1 MDNLSKPHRNS
12 HYESNKDVSVNEE
25 VQKIFRKGKNN
36 SQELNKLREKYDDAT
51 FEKIQHK
58 FMEQH
63 HMISKKAKKF
73 ARLINEKYIA
83 QNLPFHIILNK
94 AKLFKSKYNLSEEE
108 FAEFQR
114 IYENELIGKNSNEVL
129 NITNNMTK
137 VLGTITVDMPG
148 FNYKLNDTDYK
159 YLQEILKLYSN
170 TASLHSQ
177 IVFQSMQYSD
187 CDILAINGEFRRE
200 LGHKPTDSIHP
211 IIAALFL
218 PKINVLES
226 HFLHSNISRIIK
238 TRYNGEIVN
247 NRADYELIYALTTD
261 PNDVVCDQRSI
272 LGDILN
278 RAQIQVQLWN
288 CVLSLRNGQYYNSS
302 FRDFLS
308 AVDMCR
314 TNKQDTPD
322 FIYGRYDGIVLKRLF
337 TAFSFRPTIV
347 HSSSGFGNGI
357 SMINNPYQQNIRPI
371 VSHTSMINYNIPLNS
386 DDDDELSLTKALK
399 QDQLVLQRGVVL
411 STQTN
416 IIYSRDVIFF
426 YINRKQNSITV
437 NGLQPF
443 DITRLPLA
451 ISGLDQLNDKYVDIP
466 DSITINEAEFDI
478 KSVVIADVNKNMTLK
493 NAIVGSSTLFTHKN
507 PESDFGLNSDIKYY
521 IYDPVR
527 INVYNPATNEPLT
540 RRPVG
545 EIDKEGGISNEIMNF
560 KDMVSKR
567 GIIFMYAVRNSI
579 IDNNMPTHIPTN

>member
-36 SQELNKLREKYDDAT
+36 NQELNKLRDKYDDAT
-51 FEKIQHK
+51 FEKIQQK

-114 IYENELIGKNSNEVL
+114 IYESELIGKDSNEIL

-137 VLGTITVDMPG
+137 VLGSITVDMPG

-187 CDILAINGEFRRE
+187 CDLLAINGEFKRE

-238 TRYNGEIVN
+238 IRYNGEVAN
-247 NRADYELIYALTTD
+247 NRADYELIHALTTD
-261 PNDVVCDQRSI
+261 PNDIVCDQRSI
-272 LGDILN
+272 LSDLLN

-288 CVLSLRNGQYYNSS
+288 CVLNLRNGQYYNSS

-337 TAFSFRPTIV
+337 SAFSFRPTIV

-357 SMINNPYQQNIRPI
+357 NMINNPYQQNIRPI
-371 VSHTSMINYNIPLNS
+371 VTHTSMITYNIPLNS
-386 DDDDELSLTKALK
+386 DDNDELSLTSALK

-451 ISGLDQLNDKYVDIP
+451 IAGLDQLNDKYVEIP
-466 DSITINEAEFDI
+466 DSININEMDFDI
-478 KSVVIADVNKNMTLK
+478 KSVVIADVNKNMSLK
-493 NAIVGSSTLFTHKN
+493 NAIVGSSALIAHTDPST
-507 PESDFGLNSDIKYY
+507 EFGLNSDITYY

-527 INVYNPATNEPLT
+527 INVTHPTTFEKIT
-540 RRPVG
+540 RQPVG
-545 EIDKEGGISNEIMNF
+545 VIDKEGGISNETMNF
-560 KDMVSKR
+560 KDMASRR
-567 GIIFMYAVRNSI
+567 GIIFMYAVRNSTI
-579 IDNNMPTHIPTN
+579 NNNNMPTHIPY